1 MGKEAR
7 AAKPDSAALERLI
20 FRLRGRR
27 AILDTDLARLYG
39 VTTGRFIEAFKR
51 NRERFPEDFAFQ
63 LSAPE
68 LANLRSQIA
77 ISSPQLHES
86 AREKKAGAGLLAR
99 LHGGRRYLPWAFTEH
114 GALMAA
120 TVLNHPRA
128 VAMSVYVVRAFIQMR
143 ERLAANLSL
152 VKRIAEI
159 DRSLLEHDT
168 ALRDIYRKLLPLLE
182 PPPDPPRRRI
192 GFLHGDEEVDAG
204 R

>member
-1 MGKEAR
+1 MGGHTKATE
-7 AAKPDSAALERLI
+7 PDGAALERLI

-27 AILDTDLARLYG
+27 AILDGDLARLYG
-39 VTTGRFIEAFKR
+39 VTTGRFNEAFKR

-77 ISSPQLHES
+77 ISSPQRHES
-86 AREKKAGAGLLAR
+86 PGETRAGAGPSAR
-99 LHGGRRYLPWAFTEH
+99 PHGGRRYLPWAFTEH

-120 TVLNHPRA
+120 TVLNNPRA
-128 VAMSVYVVRAFIQMR
+128 VAMSVYVVRAFVQMR
-143 ERLAANLSL
+143 ERLAANLAL

-159 DRSLLEHDT
+159 DRTLLEHDT

-192 GFLHGDEEVDAG
+192 GFLHGDDDHDAG
-204 R
+204 E